1 MDIFSKLSNISRIK
15 RLELFHKLFSPGKQ
29 TRILD
34 IGAEINPNGNRG
46 VQLIDSFPWKNNITA
61 VNLSKKHID
70 LINRYYPQVESVVA
84 DACKLPW
91 PDNYFDIVYSNAV
104 IEHVGRFQ
112 RQRKMAG
119 EIMRVGKKWF
129 VATPNRWYPF
139 EFHLRLPFV
148 SWIPYQNYHWVSRIV
163 KYNHISNKYT
173 FINKD
178 KPDFRLMTAKELK
191 RCFPGSKVIKHR
203 ITFMPETLITIGI

>member
-15 RLELFHKLFSPGKQ
+15 RLELFHMLFSPGKQ

-61 VNLSKKHID
+61 VNLSKRHID
-70 LINRYYPQVESVVA
+70 LINRYYPQVEAVVA

-104 IEHVGRFQ
+104 IEHVGHGVELCRASSGQGFAC
-112 RQRKMAG
+112 RAG
-119 EIMRVGKKWF
+119 P
-129 VATPNRWYPF
+129 AA
-139 EFHLRLPFV
+139 
-148 SWIPYQNYHWVSRIV
+148 SAS
-163 KYNHISNKYT
+163 
-173 FINKD
+173 D
-178 KPDFRLMTAKELK
+178 
-191 RCFPGSKVIKHR
+191 R
-203 ITFMPETLITIGI
+203 ITTGCASISSG